1 MGQSPPAV
9 YESQT
14 PLPLSPKEN
23 SGCDYSGGLSPF
35 PALLVTSKTKVLFA
49 EAKKPQNKAA

>member
-1 MGQSPPAV
+1 M